1 MITSIDPESILGKIQ
16 LSCMIKTLRGTSLVV
31 QGLGIHLPV
40 QRTQVRSLVWG
51 DPTCLQ
57 ATKPVCHRLESLSPA
72 MKSLHSLNKTKTNRT
87 LREMETEGTSS
98 T

>member
-1 MITSIDPESILGKIQ
+1 MIASIDPESVLDKIQ
-16 LSCMIKTLRGTSLVV
+16 LSCTIKTLRGTSLVV

-40 QRTQVRSLVWG
+40 QRTQVQSLVWE
-51 DPTCLQ
+51 DPTRLQ
-57 ATKPVCHRLESLSPA
+57 AIKPVCHRLESLSPA
-72 MKSLHSLNKTKTNRT
+72 MRSLHSLNKMKTNRT